1 MDFFTFT
8 ILTVFILGAVIIKKT
23 KFYWRFLASV
33 KWEKIQT
40 DIKEIRTLHKEYFQN
55 LKEIR
60 IWDMYSLITTKRKF
74 KTHKAKCLEY
84 MKFCEEKKIPVNHN
98 ITDIC
103 NVIKETELAIY
114 HPNDVLDYLLD
125 DAKKAYDDEYNN
137 MNIVGESLLKER
149 QNAIVLISQVEEL
162 INTIA
167 KRPKS
172 FEVALEEIKVEKG
185 KFQSVI
191 DFANLERENL
201 KNGAKGMGMGVAI
214 GSAVAGLAPSTAL
227 WIATTFGTA
236 STGTAISALSGAAA
250 TNAALAW
257 LGGGALASGGA
268 GMVAGQALLAL
279 AGPIGWSVAAGGV
292 LLSILS
298 FINKTL
304 KIQGEKKEEIKRIKQ
319 FTESLQEVRLKI
331 EQIKVQT
338 VSIHNLL
345 LKQLEDCLEFAN
357 VDYSTITSQDKKRL
371 GTLVNNTTSL
381 SLLLGKT
388 LEESK

>member
-8 ILTVFILGAVIIKKT
+8 ILTVFILGAIINKKT
-23 KFYWRFLASV
+23 KFYWKFLASV

-40 DIKEIRTLHKEYFQN
+40 DIKEIRTLHKDYFQN
-55 LKEIR
+55 LKEIKAS
-60 IWDMYSLITTKRKF
+60 DKYLFNTTKRKF
-74 KTHKAKCLEY
+74 NKHKTKYLEY
-84 MKFCEEKKIPVNHN
+84 LRFCEEKKIAINPNSA
-98 ITDIC
+98 DIR

-114 HPNDVLDYLLD
+114 HPDDVLDYLLD

-137 MNIVGESLLKER
+137 MNSVGELLLKER
-149 QNAIVLISQVEEL
+149 QNSIDLISKVEEL

-172 FEVALEEIKVEKG
+172 FDVALEEIKVE
-185 KFQSVI
+185 
-191 DFANLERENL
+191 RENL
-201 KNGAKGMGMGVAI
+201 KKGAKGMGIGVAV
-214 GSAVAGLAPSTAL
+214 GGAVAGLAPTTAL
-227 WIATTFGTA
+227 WVATTFGTA

-257 LGGGALASGGA
+257 LGGGTLASGGG
-268 GMVAGQALLAL
+268 GMLAGQALLAL
-279 AGPIGWSVAAGGV
+279 AGPIGWGVTAGGI
-292 LLSILS
+292 LLGIFL
-298 FINKTL
+298 FIKKKF

-371 GTLVNNTTSL
+371 ATLVNNTTSL

>member
-1 MDFFTFT
+1 MKVF
-8 ILTVFILGAVIIKKT
+8 ILTVLSVLILIAIVNYKT
-23 KFYWRFLASV
+23 KFYWKYQANI
-33 KWEKIQT
+33 KWKEIQP
-40 DIKEIRTLHKEYFQN
+40 DIKELQMLHKDYFQDLKGMGVLDN
-55 LKEIR
+55 LLFK
-60 IWDMYSLITTKRKF
+60 TTKTKF
-74 KTHKAKCLEY
+74 NKIKANY
-84 MKFCEEKKIPVNHN
+84 FDYVDFCKSKKIPVNSKHE
-98 ITDIC
+98 
-103 NVIKETELAIY
+103 NVASIIQETEWAIMN
-114 HPNDVLDYLLD
+114 PKELI
-125 DAKKAYDDEYNN
+125 NN
-137 MNIVGESLLKER
+137 LLKRAQKNYDKEYESMMLSGEGLLEER
-149 QNAIVLISQVEEL
+149 QNSIALISEIEEL

-167 KRPKS
+167 QRPKS
-172 FEVALEEIKVEKG
+172 FDVSLEEIKIEKG
-185 KFQSVI
+185 KFQSAL

-201 KNGAKGMGMGVAI
+201 KNGAKGMGIGVAV
-214 GSAVAGLAPSTAL
+214 GGAVAGLAPTTAL

-257 LGGGALASGGA
+257 LGGGTLASGGG
-268 GMVAGQALLAL
+268 GMLAGQALLAL
-279 AGPIGWSVAAGGV
+279 AGPIGWGVTAGGV
-292 LLSILS
+292 LLGIFLIIKKK
-298 FINKTL
+298 F

>member
-8 ILTVFILGAVIIKKT
+8 ILTVFILGAIINKKT
-23 KFYWRFLASV
+23 KFYWKFLASV
-33 KWEKIQT
+33 KWEKLQT
-40 DIKEIRTLHKEYFQN
+40 DIKEIRTLHKDYFQN
-55 LKEIR
+55 LKEIKAS
-60 IWDMYSLITTKRKF
+60 DKYLFNTTKRKF
-74 KTHKAKCLEY
+74 NKHKTKYLEY
-84 MKFCEEKKIPVNHN
+84 LRFCEEKKIAINPNSA
-98 ITDIC
+98 DIR

-114 HPNDVLDYLLD
+114 RPDDVLDYLLD

-137 MNIVGESLLKER
+137 MNSVGELLLKER
-149 QNAIVLISQVEEL
+149 QNSIDLISKVEEL

-172 FEVALEEIKVEKG
+172 FDVALEEIKVEKTE
-185 KFQSVI
+185 FQSRI
-191 DFANLERENL
+191 DYANLERENL
-201 KNGAKGMGMGVAI
+201 KNGAKGMGIGVAV
-214 GSAVAGLAPSTAL
+214 GGAVAGLAPTTAL
-227 WIATTFGTA
+227 WVATTFGTA

-257 LGGGALASGGA
+257 LGGGTLASGGG
-268 GMVAGQALLAL
+268 GMLAGQALLAL
-279 AGPIGWSVAAGGV
+279 AGPIGWGVTAGGI
-292 LLSILS
+292 LLGIFL
-298 FINKTL
+298 FIKKKF
-304 KIQGEKKEEIKRIKQ
+304 KIKEEKKEEIKRIKQ

-371 GTLVNNTTSL
+371 ATLVNNTTSL

-388 LEESK
+388 LEEPK

>member
-8 ILTVFILGAVIIKKT
+8 ILTVFILGAIINKKT
-23 KFYWRFLASV
+23 KFYWKFLASV

-40 DIKEIRTLHKEYFQN
+40 DIKEIRTLHKDYFQN
-55 LKEIR
+55 LKEIKAS
-60 IWDMYSLITTKRKF
+60 DKYLFNTTKRKF
-74 KTHKAKCLEY
+74 NKHKTKYLEY
-84 MKFCEEKKIPVNHN
+84 LRFCEEKKIAINPNSA
-98 ITDIC
+98 DIR

-114 HPNDVLDYLLD
+114 HPDDVLDYLLD

-137 MNIVGESLLKER
+137 MNSVGELLLKER
-149 QNAIVLISQVEEL
+149 QNSIDLIS
-162 INTIA
+162 
-167 KRPKS
+167 
-172 FEVALEEIKVEKG
+172 KVETE
-185 KFQSVI
+185 FQSRI
-191 DFANLERENL
+191 DYANLERENL
-201 KNGAKGMGMGVAI
+201 KKGAKGMGIGVAV
-214 GSAVAGLAPSTAL
+214 GGAVAGLAPTTAL
-227 WIATTFGTA
+227 WVATTFGTA

-257 LGGGALASGGA
+257 LGGGTLASGGG
-268 GMVAGQALLAL
+268 GMLAGQALLAL
-279 AGPIGWSVAAGGV
+279 AGPIGWGVTAGGI
-292 LLSILS
+292 LLGIFL
-298 FINKTL
+298 FIKKKF

-357 VDYSTITSQDKKRL
+357 VDYSTITRQDKKRL

>member
-1 MDFFTFT
+1 MNFFTFM
-8 ILTVFILGAVIIKKT
+8 ILTVFILGAVINQKN
-23 KFYWRFLASV
+23 KFYWKFLASV
-33 KWEKIQT
+33 KWGKIQT
-40 DIKEIRTLHKEYFQN
+40 DIKEIRALHKDYFQN
-55 LKEIR
+55 LKKIELM
-60 IWDMYSLITTKRKF
+60 DKFLFNSTKRKF
-74 KTHKAKCLEY
+74 ETHKTKCLEY
-84 MKFCEEKKIPVNHN
+84 MQFCEEKKIPVNPK
-98 ITDIC
+98 IADMR

-114 HPNDVLDYLLD
+114 HPNDLLDYLLD
-125 DAKKAYDDEYNN
+125 DAKKSYDDEYNN
-137 MNIVGESLLKER
+137 MNYAGELLLKER
-149 QNAIVLISQVEEL
+149 QNSMVLISKVEEL

-172 FEVALEEIKVEKG
+172 FDVALEEIKVEKV

-214 GSAVAGLAPSTAL
+214 GGAVAGLAPSTAL

-279 AGPIGWSVAAGGV
+279 AGPIGWSIAAGGV
-292 LLSILS
+292 LVSILS

-371 GTLVNNTTSL
+371 GTLVNNTMSL